1 MPVWTEAARP
11 VLERVARK
19 YNARITYG
27 ELTTEVQETTG
38 ISTTQPGHYWAGQLA
53 FNCSQ
58 PGEPLLS
65 SLVVNGQ
72 GLVGTGY
79 EGAVV
84 ATYGEPAPDDL
95 QMHSAEERLKC
106 HQFFGAELPAN
117 GGRPTLTP
125 QVARQRLK
133 TAAAARS
140 AIPRSV
146 CPVHNLQLPLTGQC
160 DICAQE

>member
-1 MPVWTEAARP
+1 MPEWIKAARP
-11 VLERVARK
+11 VLERVAGK

-27 ELTTEVQETTG
+27 ELTAEVQERTG
-38 ISTTQPGHYWAGQLA
+38 ITTTQPGHYWAGQLA
-53 FNCSQ
+53 FECCR

-72 GLVGTGY
+72 GLVGSGY

-84 ATYGEPAPDDL
+84 ATYGQPAPADL

-106 HQFFGAELPAN
+106 YRQFGAELPAD

-125 QVARQRLK
+125 QVARQRLQSA
-133 TAAAARS
+133 TAARLAV
-140 AIPRSV
+140 PRSV
-146 CPVHNLQLPLTGQC
+146 CPVHNLQLPMTGQC
-160 DICAQE
+160 DMCDEE